1 MEPRDETP
9 LWTKSAVELAAGYR
23 AGAFSPTDAPED
35 VLNRVRAV
43 NSAINAIVTLDEEGA
58 RDAAL
63 GSELRFRAGKPL
75 GALDG
80 IPMTIKD
87 SVPVAGIR
95 TTWGSRLYADHV
107 PAADDLAVARLRAGG
122 AVILGMS
129 NCPEFTL
136 HGYTDNLVFGTTRN
150 PWDVALT
157 PGGSSGGAAAA
168 VASGLGPV
176 AIGTDAG
183 GSIRRPSSYTGLVGL
198 KPSLGRVPRVETF
211 PTTLPGLEV
220 VGPMARTVADLVAVM
235 DTISGSDARDPTS
248 ALFAHRPFA
257 VGQATSR
264 DSPTRR
270 SIPRFQAPWRPRR
283 KRFPT

>member
-1 MEPRDETP
+1 MELRDETP
-9 LWTKSAVELAAGYR
+9 LWTKSAAELAAGYR
-23 AGAFSPTDAPED
+23 AGAFSPTDALED

-43 NSAINAIVTLDEEGA
+43 NSVINAIVTPDEEGA

-63 GSELRFRAGKPL
+63 ASELRFRAGKPL

-107 PAADDLAVARLRAGG
+107 PAADDLAVTRLRAGG

-136 HGYTDNLVFGTTRN
+136 HGYTGNLVFGTTRN
-150 PWDVALT
+150 LWDVALT

-168 VASGLGPV
+168 VASGLGPCRDRH
-176 AIGTDAG
+176 GRG
-183 GSIRRPSSYTGLVGL
+183 GLNPPAVLVYGARRPEAVTW
-198 KPSLGRVPRVETF
+198 PRAAGRV
-211 PTTLPGLEV
+211 L
-220 VGPMARTVADLVAVM
+220 
-235 DTISGSDARDPTS
+235 SSDIT
-248 ALFAHRPFA
+248 RP
-257 VGQATSR
+257 
-264 DSPTRR
+264 
-270 SIPRFQAPWRPRR
+270 
-283 KRFPT
+283 